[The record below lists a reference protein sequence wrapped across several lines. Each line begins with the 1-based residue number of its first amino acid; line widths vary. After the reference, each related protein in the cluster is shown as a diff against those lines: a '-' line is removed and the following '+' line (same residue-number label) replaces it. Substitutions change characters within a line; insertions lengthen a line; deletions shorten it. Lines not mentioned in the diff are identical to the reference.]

1 MLGPG
6 QKTFKTEEILRQFEG
21 KGRRPEIKPRRA
33 KIIGVFSC
41 KGGVGKTTTATN
53 LSTVLAEK
61 MGGGVLVVE
70 TNLTAPN
77 LGLHLGIIDAETTI
91 HDVLVG
97 AAPVK
102 KAIHALSEKLH
113 VIPGSLAYEGDIPII
128 DLKSVIEPLRSAY
141 KLIVIDSAPGL
152 GTETVAAMRTC
163 DEMLIVTN
171 PELPTIAST
180 LRAFRAAERYRVPV
194 MGVVLNKV
202 SGKRYEVPLAEVKK
216 SLGWPILATI
226 PEDEKVKESLTAGI
240 PVVRHAPKSSA
251 ARAFFELAERVF
263 EKLKASEH

>member
-1 MLGPG
+1 VSDSG
-6 QKTFKTEEILRQFEG
+6 QSLKTEKILRQFEG
-21 KGRRPEIKPRRA
+21 RGRRPEIKPRRA

-41 KGGVGKTTTATN
+41 KGGVGKTTTAAN

-61 MGGGVLVVE
+61 MNGGVLVVE

-97 AAPVK
+97 ATPAE
-102 KAIHALSEKLH
+102 KAIHMVGGKLH

-128 DLKSVIEPLRSAY
+128 DLKSVIEPLRSTY
-141 KLIVIDSAPGL
+141 KLIIIDSAPGL

-171 PELPTIAST
+171 PEIPTIAST

-216 SLGWPILATI
+216 SLGWPVLATI
-226 PEDEKVKESLTAGI
+226 PEDEKVKESLMVGI
-240 PVVRHAPKSSA
+240 PVVKHAPKSSA
-251 ARAFFELAERVF
+251 ARAFLELAERVF